1 MVALAAGFGWGLVNG
16 FLVAKGKIPPLIV
29 TLGTLGMS
37 LGAALVITGGV
48 DEREVPFKL
57 ITTIGI
63 GRAFNQIPWLVI
75 IAFAVALVFGV
86 ILAGT
91 RFGRYTYAVGSNE
104 EAARRAGI
112 PVDFHLM
119 KVYALTGTLSG
130 LAGFLSLARFSTTTI
145 GAHDTDN
152 LSGDRRRRHRRHEPV
167 RGHRDDARNR
177 LRRVHPG
184 CPRQRLHHRRSPGVL
199 AADRRRRCAHRRRL
213 PRPIAP
219 PVAGPAVTVTTNTR
233 RRRSVPTMA
242 RRTWFAAACAAILA
256 LAVAACGSDNNSSTS
271 TSGGGASTTAAKKN
285 YKMTLIAGVKGDEFY
300 ITMNCGAQAK
310 AKELG
315 VTLDFQGPDKF
326 DASLQTPVVNA
337 VAAKKPDAVLVA
349 PTDTK
354 AMFAPIQQM
363 SQNGTKIVLVDTTLD
378 QPDMAVSQIASD
390 NEAGGKAAATA
401 LAKLIGGKGKV
412 FVVNVKPGI
421 STTDARG
428 KGFEDGAKALGLTYV
443 GQEYDDDD
451 AAKAAAVTKAA
462 LAKNPDLKGIFA
474 TNLFSAEGAATGI
487 REAGKVGQVKIVGF
501 DAGPK
506 QVQELKDGVVQG
518 LIAQKP
524 ADIGAQG
531 VQQAYNALTGK
542 ATTKMIGTGSV
553 AITKANLDQNQDA
566 LYKSNC

>member
-1 MVALAAGFGWGLVNG
+1 
-16 FLVAKGKIPPLIV
+16 
-29 TLGTLGMS
+29 
-37 LGAALVITGGV
+37 
-48 DEREVPFKL
+48 
-57 ITTIGI
+57 
-63 GRAFNQIPWLVI
+63 
-75 IAFAVALVFGV
+75 
-86 ILAGT
+86 
-91 RFGRYTYAVGSNE
+91 
-104 EAARRAGI
+104 
-112 PVDFHLM
+112 
-119 KVYALTGTLSG
+119 
-130 LAGFLSLARFSTTTI
+130 
-145 GAHDTDN
+145 
-152 LSGDRRRRHRRHEPV
+152 
-167 RGHRDDARNR
+167 
-177 LRRVHPG
+177 
-184 CPRQRLHHRRSPGVL
+184 
-199 AADRRRRCAHRRRL
+199 
-213 PRPIAP
+213 
-219 PVAGPAVTVTTNTR
+219 
-233 RRRSVPTMA
+233 MA

-256 LAVAACGSDNNSSTS
+256 LAVAACGSDDSSNTSSTS
-271 TSGGGASTTAAKKN
+271 AGGAGTAAKKN
-285 YKMTLIAGVKGDEFY
+285 YKMTLIAGVKGDQFY

-390 NEAGGKAAATA
+390 NEAGGKAAAAA

-428 KGFEDGAKALGLTYV
+428 KGFADGAKALGLTYV
-443 GQEYDDDD
+443 GQQYDDDD

-487 REAGKVGQVKIVGF
+487 REAGKLGQVKIVGF

-506 QVQELKDGVVQG
+506 QVQDLKDGVVQG

-542 ATTKMIGTGSV
+542 ATTKQIGTGSV
-553 AITKANLDQNQDA
+553 ALTKANLDQNQDA
-566 LYKSNC
+566 LYKSSC